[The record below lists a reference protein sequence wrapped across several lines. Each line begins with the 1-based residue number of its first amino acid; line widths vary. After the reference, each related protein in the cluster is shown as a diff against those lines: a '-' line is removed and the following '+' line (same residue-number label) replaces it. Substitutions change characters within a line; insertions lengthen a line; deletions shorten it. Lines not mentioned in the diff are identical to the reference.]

1 MKLELR
7 YLTTTTTTKA
17 NELRGIAVPYDQ
29 LSHPIPGVGRSFREK
44 MKPGALSYDENTVLM
59 TQHVQTGIPL
69 ARVGAGTLAFNE
81 TKEGLEFTAT
91 LPEARADIRE
101 ALERGDLSG
110 AVSIGFYIEDGGDR
124 WTHTKSQ
131 SMREVTQGHLSELSL
146 VIAGAYSGA
155 RATYGGKTNV

>member
-59 TQHVQTGIPL
+59 TQHDQTGVPL
-69 ARVGAGTLAFNE
+69 ARVGAGTLAFTRNE
-81 TKEGLEFTAT
+81 RRTRVHRHTPRGTRRHT
-91 LPEARADIRE
+91 RSPRAR
-101 ALERGDLSG
+101 
-110 AVSIGFYIEDGGDR
+110 
-124 WTHTKSQ
+124 
-131 SMREVTQGHLSELSL
+131 
-146 VIAGAYSGA
+146 
-155 RATYGGKTNV
+155 

>member
-17 NELRGIAVPYDQ
+17 NELRGIAVPYGQ
-29 LSHPIPGVGRSFREK
+29 LSHPIQGVGRSFREK
-44 MKPGALSYDENTVLM
+44 MKPGALTYDENTVLM

-81 TKEGLEFTAT
+81 TKDGLEFTAT

-110 AVSIGFYIEDGGDR
+110 AVSIGFYIEAGGDR

-131 SMREVTQGHLSELSL
+131 SMREVTKGHLSELSL
-146 VIAGAYSGA
+146 TIAGAYEGA